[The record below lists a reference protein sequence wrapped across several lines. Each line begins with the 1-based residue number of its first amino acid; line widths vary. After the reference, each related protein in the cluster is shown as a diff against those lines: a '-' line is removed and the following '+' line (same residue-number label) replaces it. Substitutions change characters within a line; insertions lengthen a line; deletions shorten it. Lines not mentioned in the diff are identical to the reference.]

1 MKPEWSCLKDVR
13 IIDLS
18 QLLPGPHATTL
29 LMQLGADVVK
39 VEQPGVGDTSRQ
51 IGANLFAQFNRGK
64 RSVAL
69 DLKAPADRQAFLALV
84 READAVV
91 EGFRPGVMQR
101 LGLDYAALAEVNPA
115 VVLCS
120 ISGFGQ
126 TGPYAHRAGHDLNY
140 LALAGYWAVPAQ
152 VQDLVS
158 RPRARVSDYAAS
170 GYAALALAVAVISA
184 RQSGQGQ
191 HLDVSIHEAMLSW
204 TAHGA
209 WSARAHAGGA
219 AAAATV
225 MPDNDLFETADGRHL
240 TLGILE
246 NKFWLNLRDA
256 LGQQFSWLRN
266 ERFAARAGRQR
277 HKHEVSGLL
286 KAMFRTRT
294 LAHWCD
300 AFEPLDLPFSPELGA
315 DEQFAD
321 PHVRARGMVRELDD
335 GASIALRFPVRFS
348 GGLPDCDAHV
358 PALGEHGDPVQA
370 ED

>member
-13 IIDLS
+13 ILDLS

-39 VEQPGVGDTSRQ
+39 VEQPGVGDTARQ
-51 IGANLFAQFNRGK
+51 IGAHVFAQFNRGK

-69 DLKAPADRQAFLALV
+69 DLKAPADRQAFLAMV

-115 VVLCS
+115 IVLCS

-126 TGPYAHRAGHDLNY
+126 SGPYAAHAGHDLNY
-140 LALAGYWAVPAQ
+140 LALAGYWSVPAQ
-152 VQDLVS
+152 VEDVVS

-204 TAHGA
+204 MAHGA
-209 WSARAHAGGA
+209 WSARAHADDP

-240 TLGILE
+240 ALGILE
-246 NKFWLNLRDA
+246 NKFWLHLRDA
-256 LGQQFSWLRN
+256 LSGEFAWLRD
-266 ERFAARAGRQR
+266 ERFATRPGRQR
-277 HKHEVSGLL
+277 HKDEVSGLL
-286 KAMFRTRT
+286 KTMFRTRT
-294 LAHWCD
+294 LAQWCE
-300 AFEPLDLPFSPELGA
+300 AFAALDLPFSPVLRAGEL
-315 DEQFAD
+315 FAD

-335 GASIALRFPVRFS
+335 GKSIALRFPVRFS
-348 GGLPDCDAHV
+348 LGLPDSDVQV
-358 PALGEHGDPVQA
+358 PALGEHGGP
-370 ED
+370 EKSEG